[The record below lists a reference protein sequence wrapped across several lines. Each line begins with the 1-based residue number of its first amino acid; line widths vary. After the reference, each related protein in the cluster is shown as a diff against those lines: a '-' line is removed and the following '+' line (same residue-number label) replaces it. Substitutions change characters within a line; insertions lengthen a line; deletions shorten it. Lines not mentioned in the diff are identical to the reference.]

1 MSEIKNKLKI
11 RGQIDYS
18 LIIDENDEWL
28 ITFESNADNDIA
40 AVAMTQ
46 HIMETV
52 CSGLSAEIKNVDN
65 VKYKRHLKAI
75 LEKGMAAHFGGK
87 LILEYMQN
95 IYLDFKKNN
104 PDMVDSVADEAK
116 AAENQLKMDTES
128 LKDPFPNSQLADESN
143 V

>member
-28 ITFESNADNDIA
+28 ITFEGNADNELA
-40 AVAMTQ
+40 AVAITQ
-46 HIMETV
+46 HVLETV
-52 CSGLSAEIKNVDN
+52 CAGISTEMKGAKDVR
-65 VKYKRHLKAI
+65 YKRHLKAI

-95 IYLDFKKNN
+95 IYIDFKKNN
-104 PDMVDSVADEAK
+104 PDEVPSVADEAK
-116 AAENQLKMDTES
+116 AAENEDNDEKFAKFDSKPLTK
-128 LKDPFPNSQLADESN
+128 LADESN

>member
-28 ITFESNADNDIA
+28 ITFEGNSDNELA
-40 AVAMTQ
+40 AVAITQ
-46 HIMETV
+46 HVLETV
-52 CSGLSAEIKNVDN
+52 CAGLSAQLKD
-65 VKYKRHLKAI
+65 VKDTRYKRHLKAI
-75 LEKGMAAHFGGK
+75 LDKGMAAHFGGK

-104 PDMVDSVADEAK
+104 PDEVPSVADEAK
-116 AAENQLKMDTES
+116 AAENASETQNKTIYEPVDL
-128 LKDPFPNSQLADESN
+128 SQLADDN
-143 V
+143 NL